1 MKFTKKMVV
10 SFLCVLMLISS
21 PLTAF
26 AQTDTTENNAV
37 TVPEEST
44 AADIVESLGTS
55 SVDNENEEENAE
67 IAEETDAEIPACDCI
82 GDQLPENLAL
92 HADSCSRKQYI
103 RKLITN
109 RYGGIKTGAE
119 IYKDWESYDVETRA
133 DILNMVA
140 AYGFTSY
147 DELLALIA
155 GDTES
160 NTVFVDY
167 DGGTTSKGIETD
179 ICAPE
184 GAFPED
190 ATVTVKDATVSSSSV
205 KNLIQYD
212 IEGIV
217 AIDISFGGE
226 QPTVNT
232 VVTMNIPAEK
242 VPEGANTVYI
252 IHFGLNGAEIVSVQ
266 QLNTYEGGKSITFG
280 ASSFSSYAAVFV
292 SGKYYS
298 QKMSTLL
305 QNDSQYSIRKIKT
318 TLFDYDPIE
327 LDKELMSVAGDEDA
341 FLLRGYSEEVDT
353 SGGQSGINN
362 SDSAMAKQGI
372 VQSKLG
378 SSGTPVFN
386 YVTGANGATATGEI
400 LFDKTKA
407 VSGKKIYTDADFEM
421 IYDNSTGY
429 YEYKSAANHAQ
440 YNTSTNTVELY
451 ADTLSTYNNYIATL
465 DLSTAYG
472 SYCYGSS
479 NVSDGVF
486 KGTIQSGNANGKP
499 RIDPYVS
506 FAVPNEGTSE
516 DKLGRAAKNIGQ
528 IYVKAKI
535 PAAVGTN
542 ECQVFFN
549 SGNGYNETES
559 ISISYTPNGDWIEF
573 VFDTSA
579 CSAWTDDKRITAL
592 RIDLFDSNRG
602 VMDLNKT
609 YDVEIK
615 QISFVKKDADGYT
628 TRGGFYPF
636 SEIEDSYLG
645 NNKAFDID
653 EWRKLIDDDDATM
666 IRASRSIFNPNTTKD
681 GLVTEL
687 WFGMVVEL
695 DFYIP
700 VGGKVNGEDLEYI
713 FSGDDDLWVF
723 VDDELVLDIGGGHGA
738 ITGKLNFTQKTSWVE
753 NAVTVTGYNSTTEIA
768 EPVDG
773 VISDAACTPGKHTL
787 KMFYME
793 RCGSVSNCFMK
804 FNLPQVPQ
812 GAVTVKKDVVD
823 ENGVAISSLSDKLFT
838 FSINAKF
845 NESNGT
851 TLNMGNYSYQLF
863 DSKTGLTTAAKTD
876 ASGSFTLSATQTAVF
891 DINENYNLTV
901 TESSPGKADTGGYQW
916 ISTTVNGKD
925 GLSDTLLTVRDES
938 LIFSFVNIYTPL
950 YGRLKVVKTGIDDRD
965 NTEGR
970 TQTTLYHIEGYS
982 TSGEHVSLD
991 VTVVGNDF
999 TIVEHIPVG
1008 TYTVT
1013 EKTDWSWRYEPKTSS
1028 ISVTV
1033 TESDDPAQAEFEN
1046 DRTNEY
1052 YLSGDCYCD
1061 NVWEKMFGTLK
1072 EKDKIST

>member
-103 RKLITN
+103 RKMITN
-109 RYGGIKTGAE
+109 QYGGIKTGAE

-160 NTVFVDY
+160 DTVFVNY
-167 DGGTTSKGIETD
+167 DGGTTGKGIETD

-190 ATVTVKDATVSSSSV
+190 ATVTVKDTTVSSSSV
-205 KNLIQYD
+205 KKLIPYD

-252 IHFGLNGAEIVSVQ
+252 VHFGLNGAEIVSVQ

-318 TLFDYDPIE
+318 TLFDYDPVE
-327 LDKELMSVAGDEDA
+327 MNKNFLDVADNNQA
-341 FLLRGYSEEVDT
+341 FQFRGYMDGTDVSIGTAGVNH
-353 SGGQSGINN
+353 SG
-362 SDSAMAKQGI
+362 SAMAKQGI

-386 YVTGANGATATGEI
+386 YLTGENSATATGEL
-400 LFDKTKA
+400 LFDITKP
-407 VSGKKIYTDADFEM
+407 VSGRTDYKDAEFEM
-421 IYDNSTGY
+421 IYDNTTGY

-440 YNTSTNTVELY
+440 YNSSNNTVELY
-451 ADTLSTYNNYIATL
+451 ADTLAAYNNYIATL
-465 DLSTAYG
+465 SLSTAYG
-472 SYCYGSS
+472 LHGFETCDIDA
-479 NVSDGVF
+479 DGVF
-486 KGTIQSGNANGKP
+486 KGTIMSTLSNSKQ
-499 RIDPYVS
+499 RFDPYVS
-506 FAVPNEGTSE
+506 VVVPNEGTTE
-516 DKLGRAAKNIGQ
+516 DKLGRAVDDIGQ
-528 IYVKAKI
+528 IYIKAKV
-535 PAAVGTN
+535 PAIGKN
-542 ECQVFFN
+542 ICQVFFD
-549 SGNGYNETES
+549 SGDGYNETES
-559 ISISYTPNGDWIEF
+559 IKVEYTPNGDYVELL
-573 VFDTSA
+573 FDTSTCA
-579 CSAWTDDKRITAL
+579 AWTDGKRITAL
-592 RIDLFDSNRG
+592 RIDLFDSNKG
-602 VMDLNKT
+602 SGLDFNKT
-609 YDVEIK
+609 YDVEIE
-615 QISFVKKDADGYT
+615 QISLITKDYDDYT

-636 SEIEDSYLG
+636 SEIEDSYPG
-645 NNKAFDID
+645 NNTKFSLDTWKELVA
-653 EWRKLIDDDDATM
+653 DDDETTV
-666 IRASRSIFNPNTTKD
+666 RASRSIFNPTTTNE
-681 GLVTEL
+681 GLRTEL

-723 VDDELVLDIGGGHGA
+723 IDDELVLDIGGGHGA

-753 NAVTVTGYNSTTEIA
+753 NAVTVTDYNSIA
-768 EPVDG
+768 ETIAPVDG
-773 VISDAACTPGKHTL
+773 VISDAACAPGKHTL

-812 GAVTVKKDVVD
+812 GAVTVQKDVVD
-823 ENGVAISSLSDKLFT
+823 ENGAAISSLSDKLFT
-838 FSINAKF
+838 FSINAQF
-845 NESNGT
+845 NENNGT

-876 ASGSFTLSATQTAVF
+876 ASGNFTLSATQTAVF

-916 ISTTVNGKD
+916 VTTTVNGKE
-925 GLSDTLLTVRDES
+925 GLSDTLLTVKDES

-965 NTEGR
+965 NTEGK
-970 TQTTLYHIEGYS
+970 TQSTLYHIEGYS
-982 TSGEHVSLD
+982 TTGEHVSLD

-999 TIVEHIPVG
+999 TVVEHIPVG

-1028 ISVTV
+1028 ISITV
-1033 TESDDPAQAEFEN
+1033 TESEEPAKAEFEN
-1046 DRTNEY
+1046 DRTKEY
-1052 YLSGDCYCD
+1052 YLSGDCYCE
-1061 NVWEKMFGTLK
+1061 NVWEKLLNTLK
-1072 EKDKIST
+1072 EKSEI